1 MGMRALQVYAGP
13 RARAHLAAHGL
24 LPPHVGVV
32 PAAAGGP
39 KGLILGPLDRFI
51 FGQWLPQSSQPVA
64 LVGASIGAWRMAT
77 ACLDHTV
84 TAFERL
90 ERDYIHQHYE
100 LPEGQ
105 KRVPAQQVSGQFGRS
120 LQQFFGGRM
129 GEVLGH
135 PRYQLHI
142 IASHGRRLLQR
153 EHPLWTPVG
162 YAAAF
167 FSNAVQRRAL
177 GGWLERVVF
186 SAQSAP
192 LPFATDDF
200 ATLQCALN
208 EGNFM
213 AALQASCSIPF
224 VLQAVHDITG
234 GPPGAYWDG
243 GITDYHLHLRY
254 AGLLA
259 ATHGAG
265 DSEAKNSAAGA
276 GVVLYPHFQ
285 QAVVPGWLDKSLKSR
300 HRATSALDSMV
311 VLAPRAEW
319 VQSLPNAKLPDR
331 TDFLRYGNDLA
342 SRVIAWTAATSAAQQ
357 MADEFAAW
365 LDAPDMGKVLP
376 L

>member
-1 MGMRALQVYAGP
+1 MGIRALQIYAGP
-13 RARAHLAAHGL
+13 GARSHLASHGL
-24 LPPHVGVV
+24 LPAHVGVI

-39 KGLILGPLDRFI
+39 KGLILGPLDRSI
-51 FGQWLPQSSQPVA
+51 FGHWLPQSSQPVA

-77 ACLDHTV
+77 ACLNEPV
-84 TAFERL
+84 AAFERL
-90 ERDYIHQHYE
+90 EHDYIHQHYE

-105 KRVPAQQVSGQFGRS
+105 KRVPAQQVSAQFGSS
-120 LQQFFGGRM
+120 LQQFYGGRI

-135 PRYQLHI
+135 PRYRLHI
-142 IASHGRRLLQR
+142 MTSHGRRLLHR

-167 FSNAVQRRAL
+167 VSNAVQRRAL

-192 LPFATDDF
+192 LPFATGDF
-200 ATLQCALN
+200 VTLQCALN

-224 VLQAVHDITG
+224 VLKAVHDIAG
-234 GPPGAYWDG
+234 APPGAYWDG

-254 AGLLA
+254 TGLPIA
-259 ATHGAG
+259 AHGAG
-265 DSEAKNSAAGA
+265 ESAAAGA
-276 GVVLYPHFQ
+276 GIVLYPHFQ
-285 QAVVPGWLDKSLKSR
+285 KAVVPGWLDKALKSR

-319 VQSLPNAKLPDR
+319 VQTLPNAKLPDR

-342 SRVIAWTAATSAAQQ
+342 SRVKVWTTATRAAQQ

-365 LDAPDMGKVLP
+365 LEAPDMGQVLP